1 MRGGGQFWLVV
12 GFCLIGEQQ
21 ILKVVFKA
29 KCPEC
34 TRMFR
39 IAELSHFF
47 QCCGCLLNRSGS
59 RSMFDRIWSIFKP
72 VLHLTL
78 KQSWIRIEICNI
90 IVKNWKGGSCGFKR
104 LNCVNNFFCGD
115 RDSWKMLLIPCCNF
129 NQKDL
134 ELGRCVSYSRPENR
148 RPLRLPEVCTTGQE
162 EWAEQ
167 EKAGK
172 QGEPDVL
179 ISYQCPVT
187 PTVTFKL

>member
-1 MRGGGQFWLVV
+1 MHHFNVVIEFIKKYTFRKRDEKKLHFYNNTNVRGGGQFWLVV

-72 VLHLTL
+72 VQHLTL

-115 RDSWKMLLIPCCNF
+115 RVKFLKNAPDPMLQL
-129 NQKDL
+129 
-134 ELGRCVSYSRPENR
+134 
-148 RPLRLPEVCTTGQE
+148 
-162 EWAEQ
+162 
-167 EKAGK
+167 
-172 QGEPDVL
+172 
-179 ISYQCPVT
+179 
-187 PTVTFKL
+187 